1 VQNLTSATRTSF
13 QKSRGGAGRAATS
26 PRILLWIISVT
37 VLASPLLAH
46 AHDPFEITATVYL
59 RTNHLELFLE
69 MESRPA
75 RLLTGATP
83 QNASEDILND
93 LAARAPGLV
102 RLWSGESELT
112 ANSITAQPGNED
124 HAQLRLIYPRPA
136 HGMFRLEAPMLA
148 QLDPSG
154 PYGITLTVLDLVNQK
169 VISQSVLLAGSP
181 AAPFAMAATTLSTN
195 NRPSPAPT
203 TNVPTA
209 NEGTTDLADPASTAT
224 SEMQPRTRWWL
235 YLAIPGIVIV
245 WMWRNGTHRKP

>member
-1 VQNLTSATRTSF
+1 VQ
-13 QKSRGGAGRAATS
+13 
-26 PRILLWIISVT
+26 
-37 VLASPLLAH
+37 

-93 LAARAPGLV
+93 LESRAPGLV

-112 ANSITAQPGNED
+112 ADSITAQPGNED
-124 HAQLRLIYPRPA
+124 HARLRLIYPRPA

-148 QLDPSG
+148 QLDSSG

-169 VISQSVLLAGSP
+169 VISQSVLLADSP
-181 AAPFAMAATTLSTN
+181 AAPFAMA
-195 NRPSPAPT
+195 
-203 TNVPTA
+203 
-209 NEGTTDLADPASTAT
+209 
-224 SEMQPRTRWWL
+224 
-235 YLAIPGIVIV
+235 
-245 WMWRNGTHRKP
+245 

>member
-1 VQNLTSATRTSF
+1 
-13 QKSRGGAGRAATS
+13 
-26 PRILLWIISVT
+26 

-93 LAARAPGLV
+93 LETRAPGLV

-154 PYGITLTVLDLVNQK
+154 PYGIVLTVLDMVNQK
-169 VISQSVLLAGSP
+169 VINQSVLLADSP
-181 AAPFAMAATTLSTN
+181 AAPFAMASPALSTN
-195 NRPSPAPT
+195 NHQSHAPA

-209 NEGTTDLADPASTAT
+209 KEGTTNLAQSTPASTT
-224 SEMQPRTRWWL
+224 TPETRLRTPWWWL
-235 YLAIPGIVIV
+235 LAMLGIVIF
-245 WMWRNGTHRKP
+245 WTWRNGTRRKL